1 MSKIFQIRALLLI
14 GMLSLF
20 FINHAYALDYDF
32 YQDGL
37 DYKIIS
43 EEDRT
48 VSIIRAYD
56 VDSIPDKVIYNDKAY
71 SVIEIGQDAFAY
83 SSLTS
88 ITIPNSVTKIGD
100 RAFMYCFS
108 LQAVTIP
115 NSVTTIGDSAFAG
128 SRCLTSV
135 TIPNSVTTIG
145 DSAFAES
152 RLISVML
159 GKSVK
164 EIGLSVFQECREL
177 ECIDVDS
184 ENQNYTSYEGIL
196 YNKDKTTLI
205 SCPGAK
211 KYATIPNSVTTI
223 RDTAFGYCRVLE
235 WVKIPDSVI
244 TIGNDAFRDCESLQS
259 VTIGKSVITI
269 GNYAF
274 YYCESLKSVKIPDSV
289 ITIGNDAFRDCHD
302 LASVTIS
309 NSVTTIGDNAFN
321 YCKSLKSVKIPD
333 SVTTIGDSAFE
344 ACSRFTSIEIP
355 NSVIT
360 IGDSAFESCE
370 SLQSVTIGNS
380 VTTIGNDTFRDC
392 YALKSVTIPNSV
404 TTIGDSAFSECE
416 ALESVTLGTSVTRI
430 GNDAFQS
437 CINLKSICNLS
448 ITPLECNP
456 NFPARVFK
464 NASLYVPVGTLEA
477 YQNVSPWLN
486 FWNIEEKDYSGI
498 EDVFLNETPLYNIY
512 NMNGVE
518 VLKTDVPEKINML
531 PPGIYVV
538 NGKKMVIK

>member
-20 FINHAYALDYDF
+20 FINHAYALDSDF

-37 DYKIIS
+37 YYKIIS

-71 SVIEIGQDAFAY
+71 SVIEIGQDAFAR

-184 ENQNYTSYEGIL
+184 ENQNFTSYEGIL

-211 KYATIPNSVTTI
+211 TYATIPNSVTTI
-223 RDTAFGYCRVLE
+223 RDTAFKYCRFLE
-235 WVKIPDSVI
+235 WVKIPNSVI
-244 TIGNDAFRDCESLQS
+244 TIGNDAFYCCEFLKS
-259 VTIGKSVITI
+259 VKIPDSVITI

-302 LASVTIS
+302 LASVTIG
-309 NSVTTIGDNAFN
+309 N
-321 YCKSLKSVKIPD
+321 

-344 ACSRFTSIEIP
+344 SCYFKSIEIP
-355 NSVIT
+355 NSVTT
-360 IGDSAFESCE
+360 IGDSAFSRCE
-370 SLQSVTIGNS
+370 
-380 VTTIGNDTFRDC
+380 
-392 YALKSVTIPNSV
+392 ALESVTIPNSV
-404 TTIGDSAFSECE
+404 TTIGDSAFSRCE
-416 ALESVTLGTSVTRI
+416 ALASVTLGTSVTRI

-437 CINLKSICNLS
+437 CINLKSIYNLS
-448 ITPLECNP
+448 VTPLECNP
-456 NFPARVFK
+456 NFPAQVFK
-464 NASLYVPVGTLEA
+464 NASLYVPVGTLED

-486 FWNIEEKDYSGI
+486 FWNIEEKTFSGV
-498 EDVFLNETPLYNIY
+498 EDVILNETPLYNVY
-512 NMNGVE
+512 NIHGIK
-518 VLKTDVPEKINML
+518 VLKTDDPERINML
-531 PPGIYVV
+531 PAGIYIV
-538 NGKKMVIK
+538 NGKKMVVK

>member
-1 MSKIFQIRALLLI
+1 MSKIFQIRALLI
-14 GMLSLF
+14 ISMLLLF
-20 FINHAYALDYDF
+20 FINHAYALDSDF

-37 DYKIIS
+37 YYKIIS

-48 VSIIRAYD
+48 VSVTYAD
-56 VDSIPDKVIYNDKAY
+56 QESTSIPDNAFYNGKAY
-71 SVIEIGQDAFAY
+71 SVTEIGQDAFAY
-83 SSLTS
+83 HPALTS
-88 ITIPNSVTKIGD
+88 VTIGNSVTKIGE
-100 RAFMYCFS
+100 RAFSSCGNLKS
-108 LQAVTIP
+108 ITIP
-115 NSVTTIGDSAFAG
+115 NSVTTIGNEAFSTSG
-128 SRCLTSV
+128 LTSV
-135 TIPNSVTTIG
+135 T
-145 DSAFAES
+145 
-152 RLISVML
+152 L

-164 EIGLSVFQECREL
+164 EIGLNVFYCCPL

-211 KYATIPNSVTTI
+211 TYVTIPNSVTTI
-223 RDTAFGYCRVLE
+223 RDTAFANCEFLE
-235 WVKIPDSVI
+235 WVKIP
-244 TIGNDAFRDCESLQS
+244 
-259 VTIGKSVITI
+259 
-269 GNYAF
+269 
-274 YYCESLKSVKIPDSV
+274 
-289 ITIGNDAFRDCHD
+289 
-302 LASVTIS
+302 
-309 NSVTTIGDNAFN
+309 NSVTTIGNEAFVCCTSMKWVN
-321 YCKSLKSVKIPD
+321 IPNSVTSIGNSAFDSCTKLKSITIPN
-333 SVTTIGDSAFE
+333 SVTIISDKAFFHCYELTSVSLGNSVTIIGNSAFDSCNFKSITIPNSVTKIGDGAFSY
-344 ACSRFTSIEIP
+344 CNFTSVEIP

-360 IGDSAFESCE
+360 IGDSAFWRCDDLV
-370 SLQSVTIGNS
+370 SLTLGNS
-380 VTTIGNDTFRDC
+380 VTTIGDSAFRRC
-392 YALKSVTIPNSV
+392 GSLKSVTIPNSV

>member
-1 MSKIFQIRALLLI
+1 
-14 GMLSLF
+14 MLSLF

-115 NSVTTIGDSAFAG
+115 NSVTTIGDSAFA
-128 SRCLTSV
+128 
-135 TIPNSVTTIG
+135 
-145 DSAFAES
+145 ES

-235 WVKIPDSVI
+235 W
-244 TIGNDAFRDCESLQS
+244 
-259 VTIGKSVITI
+259 
-269 GNYAF
+269 
-274 YYCESLKSVKIPDSV
+274 VKIPDSV